1 MLSAKIETVNI
12 SKLILDPNNFRLINE
27 KNYTSVEKNKITDVQ
42 VQKRTLNMLCGQKN
56 ENIQDLLDSFKTNGY
71 LPVDQIQVKKIEGTE
86 SYLVLEGNRRT
97 AALKILKE
105 LYENESI
112 DLQKFDIEFLK
123 AIPVVVYSGAD
134 DEVQQFIVMG
144 LKHISGNK
152 KWGEWNQAQL
162 VKKLYDSGS
171 MDEETICSSIG
182 IDKTSLR
189 RNLRALSLIDQYKAS
204 DYGDQFT
211 TSLYPVFRE
220 LITYTGI
227 KDWLDW
233 DENLKIANNRLH
245 VEQLFSLLSTDN
257 EIDDND
263 TKKILHPAI
272 TKREEV
278 RTLSKFIDDDDAM
291 NVLVKTRD
299 IASAFSISKAG
310 SAEIGLQ
317 KFDNL
322 LDKLSSDI
330 GVIVQTALPENKR
343 NELQEQINIMQS
355 YIDKNSVDLRNSTS
369 DVFYTKIDSHFTS
382 ICIEQYKRFNDI
394 NLSGLKRIN
403 VFAGINN
410 VGKSTIL
417 EAIYLLC
424 KQNDFNGI
432 QEVVR
437 LRGKISD
444 KRISPDWFLS
454 QVNQT
459 KISGVFDNKNA
470 TVSVKS
476 YSEDTSDFDSSAYI
490 KSLSIG
496 SVYDEKIQKTTIRFF
511 EDKEKTIYSDG
522 SKSLCKAIYSS
533 PFFLNEP
540 YRYSEFYYKAVQS
553 KALPRIISF
562 IHEKVLKSI
571 TDIRL
576 TDALRRFLVA
586 DDNFDIAMDLSSYGE
601 GVQRIFFISLMFASA
616 ENGVLLIDEFENAIH
631 VELMPDFSYFIDELS
646 KEFNV
651 QVFLT
656 SHSKECID
664 SFVETLADNDDV
676 MYCALK
682 IDEEMNPKVL
692 QFNSKVYRKLVR
704 TSDTDLRRAK

>member
-1 MLSAKIETVNI
+1 MLSAKIENVDI

-278 RTLSKFIDDDDAM
+278 RTLSKFIDDDNAM

-355 YIDKNSVDLRNSTS
+355 YIDKNSVDLKNSTS

-394 NLSGLKRIN
+394 NLSNLKRIN
-403 VFAGINN
+403 IFAGINN
-410 VGKSTIL
+410 SGKSSIL
-417 EAIYLLC
+417 EAVYLLC
-424 KQNDFNGI
+424 RQNDFNGL
-432 QEVVR
+432 QEVIR

-444 KRISPDWFLS
+444 KKIASDWFLE
-454 QVNQT
+454 QVNDIKVEGT
-459 KISGVFDNKNA
+459 FDDKIAK
-470 TVSVKS
+470 VSINN
-476 YSEDTSDFDSSAYI
+476 YPEDTSDFDSTSYI
-490 KSLSIG
+490 KSIQINSEYDSIKQK
-496 SVYDEKIQKTTIRFF
+496 SVIRFF
-511 EDKEKTIYSDG
+511 TDKDRSTYSD
-522 SKSLCKAIYSS
+522 STKNLCKVIYSS

-540 YRYSEFYYKAVQS
+540 YRYSEFYYKSVQS
-553 KALPRIISF
+553 KNINRIIRF
-562 IHEKVLKSI
+562 IHDKILKTV

-576 TDALRRFLVA
+576 TDSIRRFAVE
-586 DDNFDIAMDLSSYGE
+586 DDNFEKTMDLSSYGE
-601 GVQRIFFISLMFASA
+601 GIQRVFFISLLFASA
-616 ENGVLLIDEFENAIH
+616 ENGILLIDEFENAIH
-631 VELMPDFSYFIDELS
+631 VELMPDFAQFIDELS

-664 SFVETLADNDDV
+664 SFVESLGDNDDV

-682 IDEEMNPKVL
+682 VGTEEKPEVI
-692 QFNSKVYRKLVR
+692 QFNSKTYRKLVR
-704 TSDTDLRRAK
+704 TSNTDLRRAK

>member
-1 MLSAKIETVNI
+1 MLNAKIETVNI
-12 SKLILDPNNFRLINE
+12 SQLILDPNNFRLINE
-27 KNYTSVEKNKITDVQ
+27 KNYSPVPKEKICDDQ
-42 VQKRTLNMLCGQKN
+42 VQRRTLNLLCGIKN
-56 ENIQDLLDSFKTNGY
+56 ENIQDLLDSFKANGY
-71 LPVDQIQVKKIEGTE
+71 LPVDQIQVKQIENSE
-86 SYLVLEGNRRT
+86 NFLVLEGNRRT
-97 AALKILKE
+97 AALKVLKE
-105 LYENESI
+105 LYEKENI
-112 DLQKFDIEFLK
+112 DTQKFDIDFLK
-123 AIPVVVYSGAD
+123 SIPVVVYTGAD

-291 NVLVKTRD
+291 NILVKTRD

-394 NLSGLKRIN
+394 NLSNLKRIN
-403 VFAGINN
+403 IFAGINN
-410 VGKSTIL
+410 SGKSSIL
-417 EAIYLLC
+417 EAVYLLC
-424 KQNDFNGI
+424 RQNDFNGL
-432 QEVVR
+432 QEVIR

-444 KRISPDWFLS
+444 KKIASDWFLE
-454 QVNQT
+454 QVNDIKMEGT
-459 KISGVFDNKNA
+459 FDDKIAK
-470 TVSVKS
+470 VSINN
-476 YSEDTSDFDSSAYI
+476 YPEDTSDFDSTSYI
-490 KSLSIG
+490 KSIQINSEYDSIKQK
-496 SVYDEKIQKTTIRFF
+496 SVIRFF
-511 EDKEKTIYSDG
+511 TDKDRSTYSD
-522 SKSLCKAIYSS
+522 STKNLCKVIYSS

-540 YRYSEFYYKAVQS
+540 YRYSEFYYKSVQS
-553 KALPRIISF
+553 KNIKRIIRF
-562 IHEKVLKSI
+562 IHDKILKTV

-576 TDALRRFLVA
+576 TDSIRRFAVE
-586 DDNFDIAMDLSSYGE
+586 DDNFEKTMDLSSYGE
-601 GVQRIFFISLMFASA
+601 GIQRIFFISLLFASA
-616 ENGVLLIDEFENAIH
+616 ENGILLIDEFENAIH
-631 VELMPDFSYFIDELS
+631 VELMPDFTKFIDELS

-664 SFVETLADNDDV
+664 AFVANVNGDDSLS
-676 MYCALK
+676 YYSLK
-682 IDEEMNPKVL
+682 VDEDQNPTIL
-692 QFNSKVYRKLVR
+692 QFNSKIYKRLVD